1 MTAATTTTTGLRDR
15 TGAPVPAYALFG
27 IAVHAVTMTQAVEVC
42 EAAIDS
48 RRPLTVGVV
57 NAAKLVNLRRD
68 PALRGAVTA
77 CDLVVAD
84 GQAVVWASRLLGA
97 PLPER
102 VAGID
107 LFTEL
112 LGEASRRAQ
121 RVFLLGA
128 AQDVLD
134 LVVQRV
140 HRDYPGVV
148 VVGAQHG
155 WFDPSESPQVAEAVR
170 AARPD
175 LLFVAM
181 TSPRKELL
189 LDTWSQF
196 MDVPVCHGVG
206 GSFDVLAGRT
216 RRAPERWQRWGLEW
230 LYRVGQEPGRLWR
243 RYLVTNTRFL
253 GLVAAERLRP
263 TPLADP
269 APGPSR
275 PARPT
280 TPPARPEADATS
292 ALRVSA

>member
-1 MTAATTTTTGLRDR
+1 MKAATTTGLRDR
-15 TGAPVPAYALFG
+15 AGAPVPAHALFG
-27 IAVHAVTMTQAVEVC
+27 VAVHAVTMAQAVQVC
-42 EAAIDS
+42 QAAIDD
-48 RRPLTVGVV
+48 RRRLTVGVV

-68 PALRGAVTA
+68 PALRGAVAA
-77 CDLVVAD
+77 CDLVLAD
-84 GQAVVWASRLLGA
+84 GQAVVWASRLLRA
-97 PLPER
+97 ALPER

-112 LGEASRRAQ
+112 LGEASRRSQ

-140 HRDYPGVV
+140 NQDYPGVV

-155 WFDPSESPQVAEAVR
+155 WFDPGASQQIAEDVR

-189 LDTWSQF
+189 LDTWGRF

-206 GSFDVLAGRT
+206 GSFDVLSGHT
-216 RRAPERWQRWGLEW
+216 RRAPALWQRWGLEW

-243 RYLVTNTRFL
+243 RYLVTNTQFL
-253 GLVAAERLRP
+253 GLVVAELLRP
-263 TPLADP
+263 TPQSQP
-269 APGPSR
+269 APSSAGPDLPSTHWGR
-275 PARPT
+275 PSADT
-280 TPPARPEADATS
+280 TGTPRGS
-292 ALRVSA
+292 A

>member
-1 MTAATTTTTGLRDR
+1 MQAPTTTALRDEA
-15 TGAPVPAYALFG
+15 GVPVPARALFG
-27 IAVHAVTMTQAVEVC
+27 IAVHAVTMAEAVALC
-42 EAAIDS
+42 EAAIDARS
-48 RRPLTVGVV
+48 RLTVGVV

-68 PALRGAVTA
+68 PALRRAVTS
-77 CDLVVAD
+77 CDLVLAD
-84 GQAVVWASRLLGA
+84 GQAVVWASRLLRA

-112 LGEASRRAQ
+112 LGEADRRAQ

-128 AQDVLD
+128 EQDVLD

-140 HRDYPGVV
+140 ARDFPGVA

-155 WFDPSESPQVAEAVR
+155 WFDPAESPRVAAAVR

-189 LDTWSQF
+189 LDEWGSRMQ
-196 MDVPVCHGVG
+196 VPVRHGVG

-216 RRAPERWQRWGLEW
+216 RRAPERWQRLGLEW
-230 LYRVGQEPGRLWR
+230 LYRVRQEPGRLWK
-243 RYLVTNTRFL
+243 RYLVTNIRFL
-253 GLVAAERLRP
+253 LLVAAEALHPVPLKRLAPAVVAGAPAQRAP
-263 TPLADP
+263 TRVTSRTD
-269 APGPSR
+269 APS
-275 PARPT
+275 
-280 TPPARPEADATS
+280 
-292 ALRVSA
+292 

>member
-1 MTAATTTTTGLRDR
+1 MKPATTTGLRDR
-15 TGAPVPAYALFG
+15 AGAPVPAHALFG
-27 IAVHAVTMTQAVEVC
+27 VAVHAVTMAQAVEVC
-42 EAAIDS
+42 EAAVEG
-48 RRPLTVGVV
+48 RRSFTVGVV

-112 LGEASRRAQ
+112 LGEASRRSQ

-140 HRDYPGVV
+140 NRDYPGVV

-155 WFDPSESPQVAEAVR
+155 WFDPSESQQVAAAVR

-216 RRAPERWQRWGLEW
+216 RRAPKLWQRWGLEW

-243 RYLVTNTRFL
+243 RYLVTNTQFVC
-253 GLVAAERLRP
+253 LVAAELLRP
-263 TPLADP
+263 TSLAQP
-269 APGPSR
+269 APGPGR
-275 PARPT
+275 PPLPPTRSTRPS
-280 TPPARPEADATS
+280 TS
-292 ALRVSA
+292 TIDMPQVSA

>member
-1 MTAATTTTTGLRDR
+1 MKAATTTGLRDR
-15 TGAPVPAYALFG
+15 TGAPVPAHALFG
-27 IAVHAVTMTQAVEVC
+27 IAVHAVTMAQAVDVCETAVEV
-42 EAAIDS
+42 

-68 PALRGAVTA
+68 PALRLAVTT

-107 LFTEL
+107 LFTQL
-112 LGEASRRAQ
+112 LGEASRRSQ

-134 LVVQRV
+134 LVVERV

-155 WFDPSESPQVAEAVR
+155 WFDPSESQQVAEAVR

-189 LDTWSQF
+189 LDTWAAF

-216 RRAPERWQRWGLEW
+216 RRAPELWQRWGLEW

-243 RYLVTNTRFL
+243 RYLVTNTRFV
-253 GLVAAERLRP
+253 GLVAAELLRP
-263 TPLADP
+263 T
-269 APGPSR
+269 SV
-275 PARPT
+275 ARPT
-280 TPPARPEADATS
+280 PGPASPAVPPAPSPHLSEGTTS
-292 ALRVSA
+292 TPQVSA